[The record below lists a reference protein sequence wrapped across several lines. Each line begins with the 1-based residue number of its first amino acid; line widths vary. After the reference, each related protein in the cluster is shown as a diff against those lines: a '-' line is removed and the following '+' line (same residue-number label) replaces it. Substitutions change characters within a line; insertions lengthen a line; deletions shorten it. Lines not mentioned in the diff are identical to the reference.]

1 MTEPQVGTEAARRS
15 SQSSSSPAVTVLRIA
30 VGSSNPA
37 KIRAVE
43 HAVRRA
49 VLRATTVA
57 NTNSHHQ
64 EAAEAAVQL
73 QIQGFDVPSGVPNQP
88 FGDAETQQGAQHRA
102 QAAYQAYRDRADN
115 ESHRAPHLAVGLE
128 GGLEWL
134 NTSASSNSNGSN
146 NNDTTTNTKQDLF
159 CMAWMAVYGKR
170 DAVTVEAL
178 ASAADTTTYSGD
190 RKPVYGLAKTALFA
204 IPDAVAAL
212 VKEGVELGEADDRV
226 FDRVKSKHGS
236 GTVGILTDGLVDRSA
251 YYEHA
256 LLLALTPWIRPDLYP
271 DGN

>member
-1 MTEPQVGTEAARRS
+1 MTEPSQVGAAP
-15 SQSSSSPAVTVLRIA
+15 PAVTVLRIA

-57 NTNSHHQ
+57 HNSQ
-64 EAAEAAVQL
+64 SSSPERQEAAVQL
-73 QIQGFDVPSGVPNQP
+73 QIQGFDVPSGAPHQH
-88 FGDAETQQGAQHRA
+88 FGDAETQQGAQNRA

-134 NTSASSNSNGSN
+134 NTSSASSNGSSN
-146 NNDTTTNTKQDLF
+146 NDTNHVSNASATTTNTKQDLF

-170 DAVTVEAL
+170 DSVTVEAL

-204 IPDAVAAL
+204 IPDAVADL

-226 FDRVKSKHGS
+226 FDRVQSKHGS